1 MILRIA
7 LLLLLSCASLPL
19 FAGEVFMDSAEIDA
33 GCQAE
38 CAAVVE
44 VDPDDAVHGI
54 SPGDEVEAASA
65 VEATTAKP
73 AEDPESAGRP
83 PRMHNLIPGMF
94 R

>member
-1 MILRIA
+1 MIHRTA

-19 FAGEVFMDSAEIDA
+19 FAGEVRMDSAELDD

-38 CAAVVE
+38 CSAPVSI
-44 VDPDDAVHGI
+44 DTDDAAHGI
-54 SPGDEVEAASA
+54 SPGDEVEAAA
-65 VEATTAKP
+65 VEGTSSEQAG
-73 AEDPESAGRP
+73 DPESTGRP